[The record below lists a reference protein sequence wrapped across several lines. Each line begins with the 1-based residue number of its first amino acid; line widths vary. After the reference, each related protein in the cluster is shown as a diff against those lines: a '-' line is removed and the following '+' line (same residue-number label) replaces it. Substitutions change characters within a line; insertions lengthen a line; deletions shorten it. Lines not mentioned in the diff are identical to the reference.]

1 MRRISV
7 MIAILSAAAC
17 GDGEPGGGDAQRPAR
32 SASASGVPDEA
43 RGLRDVDWS
52 KIYPQGD
59 GWKAY
64 EQVFVWNNEAEPE
77 TLDPAL
83 MTGTTEH
90 NLALCLF
97 EGLTTHHPAT
107 LQPLPGAAE
116 SWEVS
121 DDGLVYTFHLRED
134 GKWSNGDPLT
144 AEDFRW
150 SWERALTP
158 ATGCKYAE
166 MFFPIKGAQRFFE
179 WHPGKPADA
188 DGPAQPP
195 YDSGPQ
201 PTWADVGVE
210 IVDPHTL
217 RVTLHSPT
225 AYFLELACF
234 ETLMPV
240 HRKTV
245 ERHGAAWTQPENFVG
260 NGPFRLDVW
269 KPRDRIE
276 MVPNPNWWNREMV
289 VLERTIVR
297 AIDDQNTSLS
307 EYLAGGVDWIRSIP
321 ARRVE
326 EAQGHPDYYVSP
338 YLGTYFFRFNVTREP
353 FDDVR
358 VRKAFTMSVDKK
370 DVCERVLKAGQI
382 PATGIVAL
390 GIHGYP
396 EFQGLPYDPAAARKL
411 LAEAGY
417 PEGKGFPP
425 VSILYNTQ
433 ESHKAVCEALVD
445 MWKTNL
451 GIRVHLDNKEWKVYL
466 EDTRNLN
473 YQISRA
479 GWIGDYADPN
489 TFLDLWVKDRGN
501 NNTGWS
507 NDRFDD
513 LITKKAVKEK
523 DPEKRFAIFQEA
535 ERIVCV
541 EELPVLPLY
550 YYVNQ
555 GMMRPR
561 VKGWH
566 ENVRDL
572 HPLQYVR
579 IDGPPVR
586 K

>member
-1 MRRISV
+1 MRQQL
-7 MIAILSAAAC
+7 ASAAVAASLLC
-17 GDGEPGGGDAQRPAR
+17 AASVALSGADQDFPAQGEDLKKIDWASLFPAGDA
-32 SASASGVPDEA
+32 
-43 RGLRDVDWS
+43 
-52 KIYPQGD
+52 
-59 GWKAY
+59 WKTT

-90 NLALCLF
+90 NLATCLF

-116 SWEVS
+116 WWEIS
-121 DDGLVYTFHLRED
+121 GDGLVYTFHLRK
-134 GKWSNGDPLT
+134 GAKWSNGDPFT

-179 WHPGKPADA
+179 WHPALPATPAKGDQPA
-188 DGPAQPP
+188 IPAQPA
-195 YDSGPQ
+195 YDDGAK
-201 PTWADVGVE
+201 PTWTDVGVQV
-210 IVDPHTL
+210 VDPLTL
-217 RVTLHSPT
+217 RITLRAPT
-225 AYFLELACF
+225 AYFLELAAF

-240 HRKTV
+240 HRATV
-245 ERHGAAWTQPENFVG
+245 EKYGDAWTQPGRIVT
-260 NGPFRLDVW
+260 NGPFALDVW

-276 MVPNPNWWNREMV
+276 LVPNENWWNRGMV
-289 VLERTIVR
+289 RLKRSIVR

-326 EAQGHPDYYVSP
+326 EAQAHPDYYVSP
-338 YLGTYFFRFNVTREP
+338 YLGSYFFRFNVTKKP

-358 VRKAFTMSVDKK
+358 VRKAFTMAIDKK
-370 DVCERVLKAGQI
+370 DICERVLKAGQI
-382 PATGIVAL
+382 PATGVVSP

-396 EFQGLPYDPAAARKL
+396 ELQGLPYDPAKARAL

-417 PEGKGFPP
+417 PDGQGLPE
-425 VSILYNTQ
+425 VEVLYNTQ
-433 ESHKAVCEALVD
+433 ESHKAVCESLVD

-451 GIRVHLDNKEWKVYL
+451 GVKVQLANREWQVYL
-466 EDTRNLN
+466 KDTHEMH
-473 YQISRA
+473 YQVARA

-489 TFLDLWVKDRGN
+489 TFLDMWVTDRGN

-507 NDRFDD
+507 NKRYDA
-513 LITKKAVKEK
+513 LIEQAAKEP
-523 DPEKRFAIFQEA
+523 DHAKRFAIFQEA
-535 ERIVCV
+535 ERMVCV
-541 EELPVLPLY
+541 EDVPILPLY

-555 GMMRPR
+555 GMLRPR
-561 VKGWH
+561 VKGWA
-566 ENVRDL
+566 ENVRDI
-572 HPLQYVR
+572 HPLQYVS
-579 IDGPPVR
+579 IEGPAATG